1 MVVLMRLV
9 DRKYPHV
16 GRFLPPVDAQKR
28 PYLEKGKTPWE
39 VWGMRGGTETFY
51 AQFEDKL
58 WLVKP
63 ILRPE
68 YEPLYENG
76 NLDFADKYELRWSPY
91 IFEPTYAED
100 FVYGY
105 DGPAA
110 MPATDRPTP

>member
-9 DRKYPHV
+9 DRRYPHI
-16 GRFLPPVDAQKR
+16 GRFLPPIDAGKR
-28 PYLEKGKTPWE
+28 WYLQAGKTPWE
-39 VWGMRGGTETFY
+39 VWQMPEETQKFY
-51 AQFEDKL
+51 ARFEDKM

-68 YEPLYENG
+68 YEPLYDHN
-76 NLDFADKYELRWSPY
+76 NLDFAGKYKLRWPPY
-91 IFEPTYAED
+91 LFEPTYAED

-110 MPATDRPTP
+110 MPVAAETE